1 MLNPGN
7 RSWGAIAI
15 PAAGTHV
22 HPTIF
27 ENLAGLLAAMFYADF
42 APGSG
47 GTSVKL
53 YWQTSLD
60 GGTTW
65 FDVACIAF
73 ATAAAKKIANLSA
86 LAAVNTATLTDGAMS
101 DNTVLAGAVI
111 DRLRLKYVVVGTYG
125 GASVWPRA
133 NVA

>member
-1 MLNPGN
+1 VLNPGN

-15 PAAGTHV
+15 PAAGTYV

-27 ENLAGLLAAMFYADF
+27 ENLAGALTAMFYADF
-42 APGSG
+42 TAGSG

-60 GGTTW
+60 GGTIW

-73 ATAAAKKIANLSA
+73 ATSAGRKIANLTA
-86 LAAVNTATLTDGAMS
+86 LAAVNSATLTDTGLA
-101 DNTVLAGAVI
+101 DNTVLAGALI
-111 DRLRLKYVVVGTYG
+111 DRLRLKYVVVGPYT
-125 GASVWPRA
+125 GASVSPRA
-133 NVA
+133 NLA